1 MLIAFD
7 NIELHPIADEAH
19 EFLLTTKEVSEGYGV
34 VTRVIRDH
42 KHSHADELIEGK
54 HFISSV
60 EKIDTGNL
68 QRKVTLWTKR
78 GIIRL
83 GFFIKSER
91 AKKFRDFVED
101 LVLRTE
107 TVSALTLSPIMEDLL
122 QRQNALLAEAL
133 HELRLTQE
141 AVVDAKDETIQVQRE
156 AMEMLANVAPKNVT
170 INQTTVRS
178 KSYSVRMIDS
188 GAEELFIGAVRM
200 LLEEREDQTPQGEIL
215 VRLGKGKADK
225 TALRWLHKYI
235 GIYWDMSP
243 IGKFNYFEPIKA
255 IGGVA

>member
-7 NIELHPIADEAH
+7 NIELHPVADEAH
-19 EFLLTTKEVSEGYGV
+19 EFLLTSKEVAEGYGV
-34 VTRVIRDH
+34 TKDNIRNQ
-42 KHSHADELIEGK
+42 KHRNGEELIEGK
-54 HFISSV
+54 HFLSMQ
-60 EKIDTGNL
+60 NL
-68 QRKVTLWTKR
+68 HDSNQKQTLWTKR

-122 QRQNALLAEAL
+122 LRQNALLAEAL